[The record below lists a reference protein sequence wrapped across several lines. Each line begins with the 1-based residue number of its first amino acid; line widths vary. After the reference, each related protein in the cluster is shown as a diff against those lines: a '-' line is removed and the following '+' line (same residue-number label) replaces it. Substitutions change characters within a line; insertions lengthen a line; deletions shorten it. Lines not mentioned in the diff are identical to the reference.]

1 MEITDLQIN
10 DWVYDKSFTPSNFPC
25 RIYSIEG
32 RYPRRD
38 KDFNDKPLID
48 VWVGDGFLTS
58 HIENIEPI
66 PLTTEILVK
75 NGFAM
80 EQERPCKIYR
90 LWLGDCY
97 EEGFVCIA
105 YHNFD
110 DGQHISLHIEA
121 IPPHVLSTLTIEFT
135 YVHELQHALRLCGL
149 NELADNFKIE

>member
-1 MEITDLQIN
+1 MN

-48 VWVGDGFLTS
+48 VWVGDGFLSS

-66 PLTTEILVK
+66 PLTEEILQKNFPKADKVAWWFADDYEDAYDRLTYEVHISGGALGI
-75 NGFAM
+75 NGFM
-80 EQERPCKIYR
+80 
-90 LWLGDCY
+90 W
-97 EEGFVCIA
+97 
-105 YHNFD
+105 
-110 DGQHISLHIEA
+110 
-121 IPPHVLSTLTIEFT
+121 

-149 NELADNFKIE
+149 NEFADNFKI

>member
-48 VWVGDGFLTS
+48 VWVGDGFLSS

-66 PLTTEILVK
+66 PLTAEILVK
-75 NGFAM
+75 NGINGGVW
-80 EQERPCKIYR
+80 EDLYGHTLLIKNNR
-90 LWLGDCY
+90 LTYL
-97 EEGFVCIA
+97 
-105 YHNFD
+105 FD
-110 DGQHISLHIEA
+110 GHKRLDLPYNRSI
-121 IPPHVLSTLTIEFT
+121 
-135 YVHELQHALRLCGL
+135 YVHELQHALKLCGL
-149 NELADNFKIE
+149 NDLADNFRV